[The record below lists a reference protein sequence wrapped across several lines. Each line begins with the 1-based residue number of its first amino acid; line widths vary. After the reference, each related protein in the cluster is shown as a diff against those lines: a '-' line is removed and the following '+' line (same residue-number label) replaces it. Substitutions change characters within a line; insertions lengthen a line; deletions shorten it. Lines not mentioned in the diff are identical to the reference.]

1 MNSNR
6 VENQDLNQEEQVVDN
21 QNLNSNESEQSD
33 NMSQQDDSAEA
44 NADNMSDQEPKEQ
57 VENLIEINVD
67 WKDKYMRLQ
76 AEFDNYRKRTLKE
89 KMDLVSIGG
98 VDVIKAFL
106 PLVDDMHR
114 AVDAMGK
121 SDDVEAIRGGINLIY
136 NKMGEI
142 LKSQG
147 VVEIEAV
154 GKELDVDHHEAVA
167 RFAAGEDKSGKI
179 IDVVER
185 GYIKGERV
193 IRFAKVVVGE

>member
-1 MNSNR
+1 MKSNSI
-6 VENQDLNQEEQVVDN
+6 ENQDVRLEEEVVDN
-21 QNLNSNESEQSD
+21 QNSQSEESAQGD
-33 NMSQQDDSAEA
+33 NMSQEEQPNQESEDNLAEQQS
-44 NADNMSDQEPKEQ
+44 NSDTE
-57 VENLIEINVD
+57 VNVD

-121 SDDVEAIRGGINLIY
+121 SDDLEAIRGGVNLIY

-142 LKSQG
+142 LKNQG
-147 VVEIEAV
+147 VSEIEAV

-185 GYIKGERV
+185 GYTKGEKV

>member
-1 MNSNR
+1 MSSNST
-6 VENQDLNQEEQVVDN
+6 DN
-21 QNLNSNESEQSD
+21 QNVLEQEELNDNQTPTTEESTADD
-33 NMSQQDDSAEA
+33 NMSEKCDSDSAES
-44 NADNMSDQEPKEQ
+44 DNLSESEATTE
-57 VENLIEINVD
+57 VNID

-76 AEFDNYRKRTLKE
+76 AEFDNYRKRTIKE
-89 KMDLVSIGG
+89 KMDLVAVGG
-98 VDVIKAFL
+98 ADVIKAFL
-106 PLVDDMHR
+106 PMVDDMHR

-121 SDDVEAIRGGINLIY
+121 SDDIDAVRNGINLIY

-142 LKSQG
+142 LKNQG
-147 VVEIEAV
+147 VIEIEAI
-154 GKELDVDHHEAVA
+154 GLELDVDHHEAVA

>member
-1 MNSNR
+1 MKSNSTD
-6 VENQDLNQEEQVVDN
+6 NQDVRLEDEVVDN
-21 QNLNSNESEQSD
+21 QTPQGEESTQGD
-33 NMSQQDDSAEA
+33 NMSENENPEQGSEDNLAEQEST
-44 NADNMSDQEPKEQ
+44 SDK
-57 VENLIEINVD
+57 EINVD

-121 SDDVEAIRGGINLIY
+121 SDDIEAIRGGVNLIY

-142 LKSQG
+142 LKNQG
-147 VVEIEAV
+147 VEEIEAI